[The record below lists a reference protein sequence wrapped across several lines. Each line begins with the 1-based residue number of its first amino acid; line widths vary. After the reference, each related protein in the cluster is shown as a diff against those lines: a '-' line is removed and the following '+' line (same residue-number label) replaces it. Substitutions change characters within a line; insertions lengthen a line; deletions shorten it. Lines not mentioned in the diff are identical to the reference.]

1 MKLGTSKKVH
11 YDSGPNM
18 TPLVDVVMVILIFLM
33 LAGHFGGQTTFLVS
47 KQGIKKSG
55 GQGRPLK
62 PGEVPD
68 TPLEIRVSNLD
79 PTGNNPG
86 FLATGT
92 GLPPTHSI
100 DTVQTWLTLRRKAY
114 NAAGTPNDKIL
125 VTLSPT
131 RDVKYKYLI
140 DVYQAALQAGYE
152 KVAFTTSH

>member
-1 MKLGTSKKVH
+1 MKISGAKKVH
-11 YDSGPNM
+11 YEAGPNM

-33 LAGHFGGQTTFLVS
+33 LAGSFGGETTFLMS

-55 GQGRPLK
+55 GVGRPLK

-68 TPLEIRVSNLD
+68 TPLEVRVANLD

-86 FLATGT
+86 FVATGT
-92 GLPPTHSI
+92 GLRPTHDI
-100 DTVQTWLTLRRKAY
+100 DAVKSWFAGKRAAY
-114 NAAGTPNDKIL
+114 NKAGTSNDKIL

-140 DVYQAALQAGYE
+140 DVYQAAMQAGYE
-152 KVAFTTSH
+152 KIAFTTSH

>member
-1 MKLGTSKKVH
+1 MRIGGAKKVH
-11 YDSGPNM
+11 YESGPNM
-18 TPLVDVVMVILIFLM
+18 TPLVDIVMVILIFLM
-33 LAGHFGGQTTFLVS
+33 LAGSFGGETTFLVS

-55 GQGRPLK
+55 GTGRPLK

-79 PTGNNPG
+79 PTGTNPG

-92 GLPPTHSI
+92 GLSPTHDA
-100 DTVQTWLTLRRKAY
+100 DTVQTWLTAKRKAF
-114 NAAGTPNDKIL
+114 NAAGTPTGKIL

-152 KVAFTTSH
+152 KIAFTTSH